1 VSAFVVAEGQ
11 TRPSLRTRVRK
22 THLVGPRTTE
32 SAYFVLFEG
41 HTVRNSS
48 AVHNTAVFADDRNET
63 ERTYGNSKKNRSDR
77 RLVARPK
84 YDGVYRTR
92 RIRRDD
98 TNFPFRVRA
107 PPRPTAPRTGQN
119 ARNRL
124 RRVTTNGSSQP
135 IMEKTTFLSIFGRA
149 VNKFYSTAENPTRK
163 PLPATDARRLI
174 VRQSLARRIMLAV
187 VVPRLKK
194 GQWCSRLD
202 GNSVGISR
210 IPFRKYYEKM
220 GNGCSNTRT
229 RAIRNALLRQRT
241 RGNGHVVIS
250 YGRCTRVAYICT

>member
-1 VSAFVVAEGQ
+1 MPSSPSTALGLRPPSVCFYTFVAPDFSIIVVYTSFVLDRFLNNRPRNAHSVVPLSSPCRRPVNARTPFTCSSCSANYSRAANPCKTRIKLDRVSAFVVAEGQ

-84 YDGVYRTR
+84 DDGVYRTR

-107 PPRPTAPRTGQN
+107 PRRPTAPRTGQN

-124 RRVTTNGSSQP
+124 RRET
-135 IMEKTTFLSIFGRA
+135 L
-149 VNKFYSTAENPTRK
+149 TARHNE
-163 PLPATDARRLI
+163 
-174 VRQSLARRIMLAV
+174 
-187 VVPRLKK
+187 
-194 GQWCSRLD
+194 
-202 GNSVGISR
+202 
-210 IPFRKYYEKM
+210 
-220 GNGCSNTRT
+220 
-229 RAIRNALLRQRT
+229 
-241 RGNGHVVIS
+241 
-250 YGRCTRVAYICT
+250 